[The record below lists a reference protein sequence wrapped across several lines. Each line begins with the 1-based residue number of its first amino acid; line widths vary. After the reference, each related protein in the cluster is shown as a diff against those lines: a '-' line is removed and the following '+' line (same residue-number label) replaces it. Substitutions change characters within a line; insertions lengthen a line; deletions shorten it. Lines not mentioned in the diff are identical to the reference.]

1 MKKYILLFSVLLLF
15 NCQRHNNTA
24 QISTEQLETGLEVYS
39 TFLSYMYMDTLSV
52 HNSHDLLD
60 SALVTHN
67 MKKEDFI
74 NVIEYFKKH
83 PDNFNKAL
91 TRINEQLIEMTEKPL
106 E

>member
-1 MKKYILLFSVLLLF
+1 MKKFVLFFLILLFF
-15 NCQRHNNTA
+15 NCQRDNKTA
-24 QISTEQLETGLEVYS
+24 QISTDQLQTGLEVYS
-39 TFLSYMYMDTLSV
+39 TFLSYMFMDTLSV
-52 HNSHDLLD
+52 NNSQDLLD

-83 PDNFNKAL
+83 PENFNKAL
-91 TRINEQLIEMTEKPL
+91 TQINEHLIELTDKSL